1 MPAPSNQLFNL
12 TEWPALDE
20 ENIHIKNAN
29 YDLFCSPGLV
39 GNADSD
45 ETYNTPSPS
54 SVRSIDPTG
63 EFNMA
68 TELPARP
75 PVEGSVP
82 IRTITAMQPTIEDED
97 KDVDEGCES
106 ALLQRADPSLLE
118 RRHSLQSKEPAYL
131 PTPPSDSPTP
141 PLPHKSHHVSS
152 QLFRVTKPR
161 SKEKSVKKRNSIP
174 MKKSAIQTNPMSNKQ
189 ASQSND
195 IDMPTTQAVVN
206 PQQPEYPEW
215 VREDI
220 AYDLM
225 WSQFVADPKVE
236 MSEVALR
243 DALDLVNHVHRY
255 DAPSFLEKQSFLWH
269 NNDFWCHTP
278 LHLAVTRDFST
289 EETCLAELCYIDD
302 LQTEMGANKVRERMA
317 MIRLCGSFKKLCS
330 EMKAHSAKRDFLPQ
344 EGKRPRLES
353 IAINKLLQLK
363 HTGKRVDS
371 GVKDRDR
378 SNLST
383 SKFRGSRWYQLAY
396 YIGWGVLLL
405 CDDHFHSQMYATF
418 YLCAMKISANISGR
432 GKINGIQFKA
442 LITYIVNARPDIVAL
457 CREYEKPALD
467 LLSGGEFTHNFTDEG
482 VSKTI
487 DRLTQA
493 NSEFQCS
500 PQHWKPIDFEI
511 EMKRPEAIQL
521 ST

>member
-1 MPAPSNQLFNL
+1 VLQIPNELANETPEMPAPSNQLFNL

-206 PQQPEYPEW
+206 PQQPEYPDW

-243 DALDLVNHVHRY
+243 DALDFGITTISGAIH
-255 DAPSFLEKQSFLWH
+255 PS
-269 NNDFWCHTP
+269 
-278 LHLAVTRDFST
+278 
-289 EETCLAELCYIDD
+289 I
-302 LQTEMGANKVRERMA
+302 
-317 MIRLCGSFKKLCS
+317 
-330 EMKAHSAKRDFLPQ
+330 
-344 EGKRPRLES
+344 
-353 IAINKLLQLK
+353 LQLRETFRLRRRASLNFVTSMIFK
-363 HTGKRVDS
+363 QKWVQTKS
-371 GVKDRDR
+371 G
-378 SNLST
+378 
-383 SKFRGSRWYQLAY
+383 
-396 YIGWGVLLL
+396 
-405 CDDHFHSQMYATF
+405 
-418 YLCAMKISANISGR
+418 SAWR
-432 GKINGIQFKA
+432 
-442 LITYIVNARPDIVAL
+442 
-457 CREYEKPALD
+457 
-467 LLSGGEFTHNFTDEG
+467 
-482 VSKTI
+482 
-487 DRLTQA
+487 
-493 NSEFQCS
+493 
-500 PQHWKPIDFEI
+500 
-511 EMKRPEAIQL
+511 
-521 ST
+521 